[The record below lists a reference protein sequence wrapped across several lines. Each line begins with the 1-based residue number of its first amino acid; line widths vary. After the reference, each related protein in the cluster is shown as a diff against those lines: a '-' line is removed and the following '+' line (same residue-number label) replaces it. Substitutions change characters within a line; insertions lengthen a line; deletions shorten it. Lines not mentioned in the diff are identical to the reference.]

1 MNFEGNRHSVHNKG
15 QGLIREEKKELRP
28 GKAGVICQESV
39 RALRLWTW
47 GGQGRP
53 RPCMIHQCS
62 TEGQADPLCGNF
74 KTGLP
79 TH

>member
-28 GKAGVICQESV
+28 GKAGVIFQESV

-47 GGQGRP
+47 GGQG
-53 RPCMIHQCS
+53 
-62 TEGQADPLCGNF
+62 GG
-74 KTGLP
+74 
-79 TH
+79 